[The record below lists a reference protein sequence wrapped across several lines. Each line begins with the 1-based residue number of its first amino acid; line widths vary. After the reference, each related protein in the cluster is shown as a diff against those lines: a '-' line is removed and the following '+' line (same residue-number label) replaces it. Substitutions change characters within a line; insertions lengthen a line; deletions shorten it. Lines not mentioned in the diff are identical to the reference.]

1 MTPSVY
7 DPELLNK
14 EFIPWDTV
22 VDPAYD
28 ASPKQDKL
36 RVFENW
42 SSYARDYTQKKI
54 ADAPE
59 DTKPELMEERKKFED
74 YLSKKSDF
82 LKTKHD
88 LGYRFQKAAEKSNG
102 DLLDVLRYPEELI
115 AEGHDPEKVY
125 KLRKAVTDELAPVL
139 LRSGS
144 YGLNFATR
152 FGPLVSL
159 AKEQLPGVY
168 ESALK
173 QAEVDLW
180 EKPGAFEGV
189 VNSLEDAVG
198 SVIPSLIGQAI
209 VKGTGGLIQATSSAL
224 KSSSTLFYEQSVG
237 APKLPDPR
245 GDDFNAP
252 TVYSES
258 PAVASFFRAGEDAG
272 KAVSAAG
279 DKIYGGQDSLFT
291 NDPRYGKWQ
300 SILTGAAA
308 QMPGQLAM
316 FAIPV
321 VGPSLSMASNTG
333 MMYSENVDQ
342 YENDI
347 KQTLFDEGKKS
358 GSIPETTPFKSWE
371 KNLSQKD
378 LDEVRAKA
386 AGVALPVALG
396 QAFIEKQALGVML
409 SDASLK
415 FLPAPAKAALMRL
428 RYTNPRAAFAARI
441 LTNAGIK
448 APFEGAE
455 ESAQGIAK
463 NLGSAI
469 LTGDFAIDKILKN
482 TGEEFVGG
490 LGGGVTATALTLN
503 RVVKTEKSISWAQ
516 AILNGRNDAIQNDL
530 EVIDGSNK
538 PQESPETP
546 QVSEAEKTKARERLG
561 RLNEE
566 ELRHQQDIRIIE
578 APDADKDSLEFREA
592 QRRAQNR
599 QDAANWMIRQ
609 MGGTPKDS
617 VSADRYEKTAVADRE
632 YQNALTKHIQDNLP
646 DYKPPLQEFQRQ
658 VQETRTRFEQ
668 LRRDAR
674 ANGFT
679 QVAEAADAAEKLEL
693 ERLAINFSNT
703 SEAAEKLT
711 QDFIGSVETDGP
723 GRAKFARQQLARLY
737 PNSQFSAW
745 WNDDATVVEI
755 LNARENK
762 EIDDKTNLDEW
773 LSSPAG
779 IKATAL
785 DSEAGSKTPTKPSGL
800 LTTGQRRDAIFAA
813 KQSVK
818 KSGDP
823 QLQEDFEKLEN
834 DLDFWHTTLADKDAS
849 EEDKAEARALLP
861 KLEDAL
867 LELATAPVEAKGLNQ
882 TTANDQNQTANK
894 APIPSQEVPPTSATG
909 QGTGTGEPF
918 TIVRDINGEE
928 VIQTEQDYIN
938 ESRNIVK
945 NFINGK
951 MTSEQVLGNV
961 ESVRR
966 EIEAAPDLTPEQKT
980 KWFSSFQNIPSVVEQ
995 FGKQDTSP
1003 DASASASALTAPET
1017 TGSPE
1022 LIAGEGIISEQPT
1035 PVRMNSVP
1043 GDVLR
1048 TETGE
1053 VVFRSATDN
1062 TETVLRVKEG
1072 SIEKDPAALTFE
1084 DFESGDGVSL
1094 VSEASKQFSVLPNN
1108 ERLVRPFFRS
1118 QPQQQTEGGETQNEI
1133 QQTEPVRQEQQGEPL
1148 RQEQQGGSSQ
1158 EQSSGLQGQSQEVA
1172 PIVSITPQGG
1182 QTAKSSGSYPEN
1194 AGSTPAPA
1202 NPNSNP
1208 APNPNPIEAAA
1219 TSMSKEEFTQWAKSE
1234 GYAIGDSA
1242 STASVVW
1249 TSYQPT
1255 SPATSTPPVA
1265 ESATPSSV
1273 VEPAP
1278 ATPAIDTAAIT
1289 TDVQANPAAHKRSQ
1303 GRSKQVSREA
1313 AVAILTQLPENL
1325 TRKDAISIGST
1336 AGMSRPGERVLKLAA
1351 LRNDPAAVASILN
1364 GDMDAELGLFDRSSA
1379 EGSPEWTALSDS
1391 FDKHDELVDDLIT
1404 NAPEVSRAKAQ
1415 SVAKQLLKV
1424 GAITEKQAESAIRIA
1439 KDKGYDTEDAVQESL
1454 EELRSY
1460 LEMERERQLKALTPA
1475 ASTATSTTP
1484 PAPTALAPDS
1494 GMVSNDTDAEPADP
1508 TPAAETTGQ
1517 GTVDRFVFN
1526 LMGAFNE
1533 ALPKM
1538 NESSLKVMTFRAQ
1551 MQTEE
1556 GRAEIQRK
1564 LAGMAQ
1570 TSIFAGIRS
1579 KGILDPVVEQEM
1591 AEKALYGTAF
1601 KRTPDSPEE
1610 ITKSVQQ
1617 DLLKNLAK
1625 MGDPFLTTNKDGDTV
1640 SYNAWFARG
1649 RNLVDRYI
1657 KAQNKRDKGTKN
1669 SEGEQDATDVE
1680 NVASQDPEENALDP
1694 KESFKIEQLAQ
1705 MRADA
1710 IREVYDRIAQRL
1722 ARETGYPLEDARLA
1736 LLHHL
1741 EKIRGVK
1748 IDPVSLGW
1756 KTEGD
1761 TSRVKPNI
1769 LKVVRAK
1776 APDIFGAL
1784 EKDMMKALSSVLR
1797 AAEEQG
1803 LLSAPVIDLN
1813 NLTLESLIEASVY
1826 DEIVNG
1832 QSHQNAIAEA
1842 REKNSTSPLMPL
1854 LAKIDRKDVVAA
1866 VHSVLNNGKP
1876 FANARDITTLTQS
1889 DMQKVLDSGLL
1900 PARIQES
1907 LQALVDLSGDGMTI
1921 LQNSKNE
1928 GWRRWSELLGEQMG
1942 NRAPVQVVFNLA
1954 LDPAVTGQ
1962 GLWQEGT
1969 NTVHISPFLTR
1980 EKGLMESTLL
1990 HEMMHPVWDWKVSAF
2005 QRGDLS
2011 QLNKKEVAAL
2021 TELQDLLSLV
2031 KAEADKKLAG
2041 ITDEAALEIAKRDL
2055 LGSSDLRE
2063 FLNEAINHKP
2073 FQDFL
2078 SELKDPDAKAKGSLF
2093 RRIVNAILKL
2103 IRGGDVASDSILQRS
2118 FELSL
2123 DLANYTDRELPI
2135 AERNKTQVEY
2145 FKKLEA
2151 QRGRSLTPQETASAA
2166 VDFAFKYPQPR
2177 IANTRAEATRL
2188 ASQVLT
2194 APELS
2199 GFLASQAYMGVSDQL
2214 VYDAIKANGGIT
2226 IDVWTAGQPGTGT
2239 VVSPFKGTETKIP
2252 LNNFKPDDVKAFM
2265 RKFRPLLEV
2274 PGMHLGGWIS
2284 DDTVYLDVSVVTDD
2298 EVTATLLAQDGNQ
2311 LATFNIGTGE
2321 FPSTPELV
2329 ARNSGAL
2336 AQRRSDPDFQNLA
2349 RSLQQAFGRTMGG
2362 IRGEGN
2368 PDVPAE
2374 GALPE
2379 IGVIETL
2386 TGEPATQDE
2395 INRIAKSDAVDGRG
2409 NALPSPPQ
2417 GVGPEKD
2424 SSQMAR
2430 QSIRPNAEPNPFVKE
2445 GIRGY
2450 NSKYGLSPAIEGH
2463 YAPINEQQAK
2473 DIAAAFEALP
2483 SVDDSPETREAYA
2496 QLEVEIQQQ
2505 WDYAINEMGVT
2516 FEPWGQEGQPYANS
2530 REMVRDV
2537 RDNKHLFFFEGGEPH
2552 PFLDVRGADGLTG
2565 TEKLRAVHDLFGH
2578 AAEDFQFGPRGEENA
2593 WIKHGQMFSPLA
2605 QRAMTTETRG
2615 ANSWVNFGPQNYN
2628 EDGSRKNIL
2637 AQDRPYAEQK
2647 VALLPEEF
2655 MDWKGALSSTL
2666 ASEKVLSGQ
2675 EYFNNA
2681 EEVRAYVSKKFAP
2694 QFKALN
2700 SSLNYNILA
2709 YEAAYVV
2716 VGKQG
2721 RHYVEYN
2728 PITMLQNTRAEVD
2741 AVMREELIHA
2751 ATGLV
2756 LMRKGIE
2763 WEDFYD
2769 DLGGSLSPQQK
2780 QKLKSVYRSARSDAS
2795 VGAEYFRAGIQ
2806 QLLYGRITETER
2818 KTAPMIKIIS
2828 LIMDF
2833 VNYFRKGE
2841 VDPVVREV
2849 YEDSVRMIQGVD
2861 KKNARQNVLYS
2872 GPVAEKALPTA
2883 PMPMSALDVL
2893 YKDSESL
2900 PKPDKKIKNSA
2911 VATTLAEAALK
2922 YWGFQLNSGN
2932 ITPEIE
2938 QILVN
2943 NGVEEFIS
2951 ALQASGKNAGDWYS
2965 TAIEVAMG
2973 VAGVIHPEISDVE
2986 VAKNIPAFSSAK
2998 EPDKAAQLVMRIA
3011 LAVTSQNLN
3020 VNQNAGYAEEQ
3031 YAIFSSTGKFD
3042 SSKIYGEKAESIS
3055 GNLRLAN
3062 ELIAELGFEG
3072 AEDFIKKDFTVD
3084 GLQKKASVILG
3095 RSVKISGKLD
3105 DLVNG
3110 AALFGPKIG
3119 QGFLQ
3124 NLMGRFFPVTID
3136 LWMRRTW
3143 GRWTGDVVGDGVT
3156 DERMAK
3162 LLDSTREA
3170 GFQLPEA
3177 LRTLRTVERKRQN
3190 GKPFRT
3196 MSSSVS
3202 DQLETDPEFRKSV
3215 EDLAFEFNSKGQ
3227 AEYRLT
3233 GLPVTPKQAAAI
3245 AKYIT
3250 PEWEAAQEEAYLAAV
3265 KGGKEKEAQK
3275 IQGEAERARRKFVR
3289 DQQRV
3294 KEKLDQTWKDL
3305 SAAGKKPKMPKAAW
3319 VASQHQDAGRTEV
3332 LDKKVRAFLKPE
3344 WSRNA
3349 KVIVADLNPVDIPS
3363 PQDRRVI
3370 SRVVNKIREE
3380 LSNRGYTATNAD
3392 VQAVLWYPEK
3402 DVWAKLR
3409 GEEESNLK
3417 LSYDDEFITIAE
3429 GRGLGERAKAVAER
3443 IRANRAART
3452 GEPNDLQS
3460 DARVDQATDGV
3471 PAAQTLAS
3479 APVPFQGNVTPGFNP
3494 SEYTA
3499 ADRRQTTAF
3508 TRVLNDPEYQGIRN
3522 ALGGKQYISYT
3533 VDETL
3538 SKSEEFLNLPVH
3550 NGDLKTAFFAAGNAT
3565 GITAEQVVMTKA
3577 LAIQRAQ
3584 KAANSA
3590 RASSGDTALPA
3601 HTRNSM
3607 DTLARHYQDLAD
3619 EFADDLMSQAS
3630 LAGQELRAFRMLAD
3644 SLSPYSWV
3652 RKYKQPIVHT
3662 QKLKMDNDPV
3672 FKEMLERI
3680 KAARRDAANST
3691 TTRMQ
3696 KALAIAA
3703 KRFVKDTSVEEIDAY
3718 EKFAR
3723 LLASNLSVREEV
3735 MQAATE
3741 MAVVSG
3747 IEAIRK
3753 AVAPDEKVDP
3763 AFLKQWEDK
3772 LRSIASEQ
3780 LNGIIESRLQGGMVD
3795 AEASPELTEEQ
3806 KESAREQKIM
3816 DAWRDF
3822 SDFPLAEMVFNLAR
3836 STILAS
3842 DSPYSAL
3849 VRKAQFDPAKIK
3861 RLQKAVKMSINT
3873 AEEIRKSVADRN
3885 MSVESLVLRLQ
3896 ETNPSLSETEVGAL
3910 AEAVKAVYDDEVQR
3924 ASAAALQTIV
3934 NTSKRDPRKLT
3945 DAATISKILPLV
3957 NMGAFK
3963 EEEVYNTLAE
3973 NFGLPTWSQENADKI
3988 EAMANQVQALP
3999 EGSIER
4005 GETGQQ
4011 MMLEILRANIK
4022 DSRGATRLQHMNQ
4035 IASAIWTAGI
4045 LSGPPTQIVNT
4056 VGTGLSV
4063 FLETF
4068 MDATGHFV
4076 EAKRRGVSTAQAS
4089 EYYKDIARAW
4099 VFAFGKDANNTSLRS
4114 MNEVYTALTRGTSK
4128 FKSQKQ
4134 EDLST
4139 LELFKFDPRV
4149 AIPGN
4154 AMMAAITTG
4163 EWKNVLPQAGE
4174 LGLGIFRTVSE
4185 RAANRDAKGA
4195 LKDYLATLKMVGRGM
4210 LATDAINSFS
4220 AATAKEMMI
4229 KRSLMQEEGL
4239 TDSEVNRQMKEIRKG
4254 GEESVVAAAKAQADQ
4269 EAIEG
4274 SFGPAGTSE
4283 HNIGKARRVEQLIEQ
4298 MTYGNSVMEQGRDF
4312 AANAT
4317 FNSEAYGLIG
4327 ATMMEVF
4334 GNMNRSAGVL
4344 AKPINPFPK
4353 TVSNLLNTSVNYTL
4367 YGYARAMGWNLGSLA
4382 MKKDSEYFRAAP
4394 DRGSAEF
4401 YSAHAKATAGTLALG
4416 ALAMM
4421 LAQALKDRE
4430 EKKEPFFEVHGPGP
4444 KDPKL
4449 RAQWAQSGHKPFTVR
4464 IGSLELRYTD
4474 WPGINIPLGML
4485 GTVYDNL
4492 VHTNKEADVFD
4503 QLFIGVASVLGTTLD
4518 RNMLGGA
4525 TALFD
4530 LMSKNTYDG
4539 AKEAALGKLAGSY
4552 TGGYL
4557 KPAYIRYLE
4566 TVATG
4571 GYQDA
4576 RSMRGWFLSQI
4587 PVVGALA
4594 NNPAI
4599 NVLGEPIKISA
4610 WDATAGRLVSLSD
4623 THPILSPLTQAD
4635 LVIAKPEAYKIYDP
4649 SKTTLVRSMSAG
4661 EEYEYAATYGKIMKE
4676 RLTPELV
4683 QSLTEQ
4689 AKFAPQGAQDVLT
4702 NLAVGVR
4709 NQAQGELAAKRQIEK
4724 GKELKGP

>member
-7 DPELLNK
+7 DPELLNN
-14 EFIPWDTV
+14 EFIPWDNLAGE
-22 VDPAYD
+22 PEYNA
-28 ASPKQDKL
+28 APKQDKL
-36 RVFENW
+36 RTFENW
-42 SSYARDYTQKKI
+42 STYARDYTQKRI

-59 DTKPELMEERKKFED
+59 DAKPELIEASREFDD

-82 LKTKHD
+82 LKNKHD
-88 LGYRFQKAAEKSNG
+88 LGYRISKLKTSEEVISALRDTDTLRQEGFS
-102 DLLDVLRYPEELI
+102 DDVI
-115 AEGHDPEKVY
+115 FG
-125 KLRKAVTDELAPVL
+125 LRKEVEKEFAPILYRSRSGDISEDEAVT
-139 LRSGS
+139 
-144 YGLNFATR
+144 
-152 FGPLVSL
+152 
-159 AKEQLPGVY
+159 Q
-168 ESALK
+168 
-173 QAEVDLW
+173 LW
-180 EKPGAFEGV
+180 EDPG
-189 VNSLEDAVG
+189 
-198 SVIPSLIGQAI
+198 
-209 VKGTGGLIQATSSAL
+209 
-224 KSSSTLFYEQSVG
+224 
-237 APKLPDPR
+237 
-245 GDDFNAP
+245 
-252 TVYSES
+252 
-258 PAVASFFRAGEDAG
+258 
-272 KAVSAAG
+272 
-279 DKIYGGQDSLFT
+279 
-291 NDPRYGKWQ
+291 
-300 SILTGAAA
+300 LTGAVGNFASRLLPVIATAA
-308 QMPGQLAM
+308 LKTVEGVGSLAEIFPKQSDVYGTGFDTQLPFKEMADLAKKGSDWVNETFPSDPRLSSDALAATEGLAQVPFNLATAAIGTVPNAAANYSQMYQ
-316 FAIPV
+316 
-321 VGPSLSMASNTG
+321 
-333 MMYSENVDQ
+333 ENLDAYTPQ
-342 YENDI
+342 ITKRRYEEEI
-347 KQTLFDEGKKS
+347 KS
-358 GSIPETTPFKSWE
+358 GATSKSTPFKQWE
-371 KNLSQKD
+371 SLLSKSD
-378 LDEVRAKA
+378 KEDIRAEAATKA
-386 AGVALPVALG
+386 MLFAVP
-396 QAFIEKQALGVML
+396 QAAVETLA
-409 SDASLK
+409 DK
-415 FLPAPAKAALMRL
+415 FLLNNVPLPASVKSKLMSWRNARPTTYIGARVAANFLGK
-428 RYTNPRAAFAARI
+428 TGVEAGTEVFQQGVGNVGAAMNTGSLDS
-441 LTNAGIK
+441 LT
-448 APFEGAE
+448 EGFR
-455 ESAQGIAK
+455 ESAISGA
-463 NLGSAI
+463 
-469 LTGDFAIDKILKN
+469 F
-482 TGEEFVGG
+482 GG
-490 LGGGVTATALTLN
+490 AGATALTLPN
-503 RVVKTEKSISWAQ
+503 IFRTERAIDWAQ
-516 AILNGRNDAIQNDL
+516 SITNGLDEAAQRDIA
-530 EVIDGSNK
+530 VIKDPNADIN
-538 PQESPETP
+538 SPEY
-546 QVSEAEKTKARERLG
+546 KAAIERASKKE
-561 RLNEE
+561 RSDYE
-566 ELRHQQDIRIIE
+566 QQFDLAFIND
-578 APDADKDSLEFREA
+578 PNVDKGSVEF
-592 QRRAQNR
+592 RRAQKR
-599 QDAANWMIRQ
+599 IQAREDEAHWVLDRVGDQRADKQRAA
-609 MGGTPKDS
+609 
-617 VSADRYEKTAVADRE
+617 RYAALSDTRKNFE
-632 YQNALTKHIQDNLP
+632 NAFAKHIRENEPEWVAP
-646 DYKPPLQEFQRQ
+646 DKELQ
-658 VQETRTRFEQ
+658 
-668 LRRDAR
+668 AR
-674 ANGFT
+674 AQEIKTSFDNVRKGASA
-679 QVAEAADAAEKLEL
+679 VGSNLDVDAAEKLAL
-693 ERLAINFSNT
+693 EQLAASA
-703 SEAAEKLT
+703 SEKTKAAEKLIT
-711 QDFIGSVETDGP
+711 DFIGSVDTDGP
-723 GRAKFARQQLARLY
+723 GRALFARQELARLY
-737 PNSQFSAW
+737 PNSPFSPW
-745 WNDDATVVEI
+745 WNDDATVVEL
-755 LNARENK
+755 LNARETG
-762 EIDDKTNLDEW
+762 EIDDDTNPDEW

-779 IKATAL
+779 VKAVASE
-785 DSEAGSKTPTKPSGL
+785 SEAGPTTPTKPEGL
-800 LTTGQRRDAIFAA
+800 MTTGQRRDAIFAA

-818 KSGDP
+818 KSADP
-823 QLQEDFEKLEN
+823 QLQEDFDKLEN
-834 DLDFWHTTLADKDAS
+834 DLDFWHDILANKDSS

-867 LELATAPVEAKGLNQ
+867 LELATAPVEAKGLNP
-882 TTANDQNQTANK
+882 NDQNQTPNQT
-894 APIPSQEVPPTSATG
+894 PVPSQEVPPTSAAG

-918 TIVRDINGEE
+918 TIVRNFDGEE
-928 VIQTEQDYIN
+928 VIQTERDYIN
-938 ESRNIVK
+938 ESREIVK
-945 NFINGK
+945 ALVGGQR
-951 MTSEQVLGNV
+951 TPEETLQNV
-961 ESVRR
+961 EAVRQ

-980 KWFSSFQNIPSVVEQ
+980 QWASHFQNIPALAEQ
-995 FGKQDTSP
+995 QRAQQTTP
-1003 DASASASALTAPET
+1003 NASTAPAAASGVSES

-1022 LIAGEGIISEQPT
+1022 LIAGEGTISESPT

-1048 TETGE
+1048 TESGE
-1053 VVFRSATDN
+1053 VVFRSTADN

-1072 SIEKDPAALTFE
+1072 SIEKDPATLTVE
-1084 DFESGDGVSL
+1084 DFEGGDGTPL
-1094 VSEASKQFSVLPNN
+1094 VSEANKQFSVLPNN
-1108 ERLVRPFFRS
+1108 ERPVRPFFRS
-1118 QPQQQTEGGETQNEI
+1118 EPQST
-1133 QQTEPVRQEQQGEPL
+1133 
-1148 RQEQQGGSSQ
+1148 
-1158 EQSSGLQGQSQEVA
+1158 
-1172 PIVSITPQGG
+1172 ITPQDGP
-1182 QTAKSSGSYPEN
+1182 TATSSGSYPED
-1194 AGSTPAPA
+1194 AGST
-1202 NPNSNP
+1202 
-1208 APNPNPIEAAA
+1208 
-1219 TSMSKEEFTQWAKSE
+1219 
-1234 GYAIGDSA
+1234 
-1242 STASVVW
+1242 
-1249 TSYQPT
+1249 
-1255 SPATSTPPVA
+1255 
-1265 ESATPSSV
+1265 
-1273 VEPAP
+1273 PAP

-1289 TDVQANPAAHKRSQ
+1289 AGVQANPDIHRLKDGNR
-1303 GRSKQVSREA
+1303 KLVSREA
-1313 AVAILTQLPENL
+1313 AVAILTQLPETFTNKDVAALAKDSGMTSPNL
-1325 TRKDAISIGST
+1325 R
-1336 AGMSRPGERVLKLAA
+1336 KLAA
-1351 LRNDPAAVASILN
+1351 LRGDQNAVASILN
-1364 GDMDAELGLFDRSSA
+1364 GDMDAELGLFDDAILKMRQERA
-1379 EGSPEWTALSDS
+1379 AT
-1391 FDKHDELVDDLIT
+1391 K
-1404 NAPEVSRAKAQ
+1404 APLNE
-1415 SVAKQLLKV
+1415 
-1424 GAITEKQAESAIRIA
+1424 
-1439 KDKGYDTEDAVQESL
+1439 
-1454 EELRSY
+1454 
-1460 LEMERERQLKALTPA
+1460 
-1475 ASTATSTTP
+1475 TTP
-1484 PAPTALAPDS
+1484 PTTK
-1494 GMVSNDTDAEPADP
+1494 VSNDTAAEPADS

-1526 LMGAFNE
+1526 LMAAFNE
-1533 ALPKM
+1533 ALSKM

-1591 AEKALYGTAF
+1591 AEKALYGSVSSAKTGGL
-1601 KRTPDSPEE
+1601 
-1610 ITKSVQQ
+1610 TKNVQQ
-1617 DLLKNLAK
+1617 DLLNNLAK
-1625 MGDPFLTTNKDGDTV
+1625 TGDPFLTTNKDGDTV

-1741 EKIRGVK
+1741 GKIRGVE
-1748 IDPVSLGW
+1748 IDPVPLGW
-1756 KTEGD
+1756 KIEGD

-1776 APDIFGAL
+1776 APGIFGAL
-1784 EKDMMKALSSVLR
+1784 EKDMKKALSSVLR

-1832 QSHQNAIAEA
+1832 QSHKNAIAEA

-1876 FANARDITTLTQS
+1876 FANSRDITALTQS

-1900 PARIQES
+1900 PARIQET
-1907 LQALVDLSGDGMTI
+1907 LQALVDLSGDGMAL

-1962 GLWQEGT
+1962 GLWQEST
-1969 NTVHISPFLTR
+1969 NTVHVSPFLTR
-1980 EKGLMESTLL
+1980 EQGLMESTLL
-1990 HEMMHPVWDWKVSAF
+1990 HEMMHPVWDWKVTAF

-2011 QLNKKEVAAL
+2011 QLNQKEVAAL
-2021 TELQDLLSLV
+2021 TELQGLLGLV

-2041 ITDEAALEIAKRDL
+2041 ITDKAALEIAKRDL
-2055 LGSSDLRE
+2055 LGSTDLRE

-2078 SELKDPDAKAKGSLF
+2078 AELKDPDAKGKGSLF

-2103 IRGGDVASDSILQRS
+2103 IRGGDVAEDSILQRS

-2135 AERNKTQVEY
+2135 AERNKTQAEY

-2151 QRGRSLTPQETASAA
+2151 QRGRSLTPDEAA
-2166 VDFAFKYPQPR
+2166 NAAADFAFKYPQPR
-2177 IANTRAEATRL
+2177 IANTRAEASRL
-2188 ASQVLT
+2188 APQVLT
-2194 APELS
+2194 APELD
-2199 GFLASQAYMGVSDQL
+2199 GFLASQAYEFVSPNDLEEALDLNGAIRELSSQRQAQL
-2214 VYDAIKANGGIT
+2214 RDFSNRVHEAFGMQGSTVTDAIGDWADGAEPTTVTEHNDPNLSYEDIKVMAALKGALRNQKAVIPFKVDPNGEQRLYDFFIPEKSIEEARGIVAAGGLEFRTLIEQNGGTRVLVFDADGSALEAFEGLIRNNNYE
-2226 IDVWTAGQPGTGT
+2226 
-2239 VVSPFKGTETKIP
+2239 SKYLKG
-2252 LNNFKPDDVKAFM
+2252 
-2265 RKFRPLLEV
+2265 
-2274 PGMHLGGWIS
+2274 S
-2284 DDTVYLDVSVVTDD
+2284 
-2298 EVTATLLAQDGNQ
+2298 
-2311 LATFNIGTGE
+2311 GE
-2321 FPSTPELV
+2321 FLGSWDSREEGKETYTRTVGSKIASLGSEGRDL
-2329 ARNSGAL
+2329 G
-2336 AQRRSDPDFQNLA
+2336 PD
-2349 RSLQQAFGRTMGG
+2349 
-2362 IRGEGN
+2362 
-2368 PDVPAE
+2368 
-2374 GALPE
+2374 
-2379 IGVIETL
+2379 
-2386 TGEPATQDE
+2386 
-2395 INRIAKSDAVDGRG
+2395 
-2409 NALPSPPQ
+2409 SP
-2417 GVGPEKD
+2417 
-2424 SSQMAR
+2424 
-2430 QSIRPNAEPNPFVKE
+2430 E
-2445 GIRGY
+2445 GIRIA
-2450 NSKYGLSPAIEGH
+2450 SLRSLAAEAGLTLGPVTEANIEQ
-2463 YAPINEQQAK
+2463 APELAVV
-2473 DIAAAFEALP
+2473 EA
-2483 SVDDSPETREAYA
+2483 
-2496 QLEVEIQQQ
+2496 
-2505 WDYAINEMGVT
+2505 
-2516 FEPWGQEGQPYANS
+2516 
-2530 REMVRDV
+2530 
-2537 RDNKHLFFFEGGEPH
+2537 
-2552 PFLDVRGADGLTG
+2552 LTG
-2565 TEKLRAVHDLFGH
+2565 T
-2578 AAEDFQFGPRGEENA
+2578 AASQNEATTILESAKVNENG
-2593 WIKHGQMFSPLA
+2593 IRFIY
-2605 QRAMTTETRG
+2605 TT
-2615 ANSWVNFGPQNYN
+2615 
-2628 EDGSRKNIL
+2628 GSRPT
-2637 AQDRPYAEQK
+2637 DYA
-2647 VALLPEEF
+2647 
-2655 MDWKGALSSTL
+2655 
-2666 ASEKVLSGQ
+2666 SGQ
-2675 EYFNNA
+2675 EN
-2681 EEVRAYVSKKFAP
+2681 
-2694 QFKALN
+2694 LGG
-2700 SSLNYNILA
+2700 A
-2709 YEAAYVV
+2709 YEAASRDGGRGSQTDT
-2716 VGKQG
+2716 GKSGSPKEEGARRRSQFG
-2721 RHYVEYN
+2721 KLTEFAKANGLIMPGVMFKRFFANEKTYLGEGAEHLVYTHAPSQRV
-2728 PITMLQNTRAEVD
+2728 IKTTRADDIGDGTLGARGGASEYLGSLLLGNLIFGDDVRFEGLVQTDGVLPQVVLSQRFVNGRDATPKEIAKYMESLGFTRKEARKDVGIWEHKKLGVDVYD
-2741 AVMREELIHA
+2741 AVPNNVKRSVDGNIYVIDVDVIPKRPVEEILGDLRSEGQ
-2751 ATGLV
+2751 TLSSSPVSEV
-2756 LMRKGIE
+2756 LE
-2763 WEDFYD
+2763 
-2769 DLGGSLSPQQK
+2769 
-2780 QKLKSVYRSARSDAS
+2780 SA
-2795 VGAEYFRAGIQ
+2795 
-2806 QLLYGRITETER
+2806 
-2818 KTAPMIKIIS
+2818 
-2828 LIMDF
+2828 
-2833 VNYFRKGE
+2833 
-2841 VDPVVREV
+2841 PV
-2849 YEDSVRMIQGVD
+2849 
-2861 KKNARQNVLYS
+2861 
-2872 GPVAEKALPTA
+2872 PTT

-2986 VAKNIPAFSSAK
+2986 IAKSIPAFASAK

-3062 ELIAELGFEG
+3062 ELITRLGFDG
-3072 AEDFIKKDFTVD
+3072 AEDFIKREFTVD
-3084 GLQKKASVILG
+3084 DLQKKASAILG
-3095 RSVKISGKLD
+3095 RSVKIAGKLD
-3105 DLVNG
+3105 DSVNG

-3124 NLMGRFFPVTID
+3124 NLMGRFTPVTID

-3162 LLDSTREA
+3162 LLDSARAA
-3170 GFQLPEA
+3170 GLQLPED

-3190 GKPFRT
+3190 GKPFKT

-3202 DQLETDPEFRKSV
+3202 DRLETDPEFRKSV
-3215 EDLAFEFNSKGQ
+3215 ETLAFEFNSKGQ
-3227 AEYRLT
+3227 AEYRLS
-3233 GLPVTPKQAAAI
+3233 GQPVTPEQAAAI
-3245 AKYIT
+3245 AKYNT

-3265 KGGKEKEAQK
+3265 ERGEEKEAQK
-3275 IQGEAERARRKFVR
+3275 IQEEAERARTKFVR

-3305 SAAGKKPKMPKAAW
+3305 SAAGKKPRMPKADW
-3319 VASQHQDAGRTEV
+3319 VAAQHQEAGRTEV
-3332 LDKKVRAFLKPE
+3332 LNKEVRAFLKPE

-3370 SRVVNKIREE
+3370 TRVVNKIREE
-3380 LSNRGYTATNAD
+3380 LSNKGYTATNAD

-3429 GRGLGERAKAVAER
+3429 GRGLGEQAKALAER
-3443 IRANRAART
+3443 IRADRAART
-3452 GEPNDLQS
+3452 GEPNDLRSVGQIN
-3460 DARVDQATDGV
+3460 RGVDETSTPQESPV
-3471 PAAQTLAS
+3471 RLS

-3494 SEYTA
+3494 SVYTA

-3550 NGDLKTAFFAAGNAT
+3550 NGDLKTAFYAAGNAT

-3584 KAANSA
+3584 KAANNA

-3703 KRFVKDTSVEEIDAY
+3703 KRFVKDTSVEEVGAY

-3747 IEAIRK
+3747 MEAIRK
-3753 AVAPDEKVDP
+3753 AVAPGDKADP

-3806 KESAREQKIM
+3806 KMAAREQKIM

-3836 STILAS
+3836 STIVAS
-3842 DSPYSAL
+3842 DSPYAAL

-3861 RLQKAVKMSINT
+3861 RLQQAVKMSINT

-3934 NTSKRDPRKLT
+3934 NSSKRDPRKLT
-3945 DAATISKILPLV
+3945 DAATISKLLPLV

-3963 EEEVYNTLAE
+3963 EEEVYNVLAE
-3973 NFGLPTWSQENADKI
+3973 KFGLPTWSQENAEKI
-3988 EAMANQVQALP
+3988 EAMANRVQALP

-4045 LSGPPTQIVNT
+4045 LSGPPTQIVNAA
-4056 VGTGLSV
+4056 GTGLSV
-4063 FLETF
+4063 FLESF

-4099 VFAFGKDANNTSLRS
+4099 LFAFGKDANKTSLRAI
-4114 MNEVYTALTRGTSK
+4114 NEVHTALTRGASK
-4128 FKSQKQ
+4128 FKSEKQ

-4154 AMMAAITTG
+4154 ALMEAITTG
-4163 EWKNVLPQAGE
+4163 EWKQALPQAGE
-4174 LGLGIFRTVSE
+4174 LGLGILRTVSE
-4185 RAANRDAKGA
+4185 RVVNRDAKGA

-4210 LATDAINSFS
+4210 LATDAVNSF
-4220 AATAKEMMI
+4220 AATAAKEMMI
-4229 KRSLMQEEGL
+4229 KRTLMQTEGL
-4239 TDSEVNRQMKEIRKG
+4239 TDAEVNRQMKEIRKG
-4254 GEESVVAAAKAQADQ
+4254 GEESVVAAAKAQAEQ
-4269 EAIEG
+4269 EATEG
-4274 SFGPAGTSE
+4274 SFGPAGSSD
-4283 HNIGKARRVEQLIEQ
+4283 HNIRKARRVEQLIEQ

-4327 ATMMEVF
+4327 ATMMTVF
-4334 GNMNRSAGVL
+4334 GNMNRYAGVV

-4353 TVSNLLNTSVNYTL
+4353 TVSNLLNTSLNYTL
-4367 YGYARAMGWNLGSLA
+4367 YGYARAMGWNMGSRWINE
-4382 MKKDSEYFRAAP
+4382 DSKYFRAAP

-4401 YSAHAKATAGTLALG
+4401 YAAHAKATAGTLALG

-4464 IGSLELRYTD
+4464 IGGLELRYTD

-4492 VHTNKEADVFD
+4492 VHTNKEADVLD

-4539 AKEAALGKLAGSY
+4539 AKEAALGKLVSSY
-4552 TGGYL
+4552 TGGFL
-4557 KPAYIRYLE
+4557 KPSFVRYLE

-4599 NVLGEPIKISA
+4599 NVLGEPIKVSA

-4623 THPILSPLTQAD
+4623 THPILSPLTTAD
-4635 LVIAKPEAYKIYDP
+4635 LVIPKPEAYKIYDP
-4649 SKTTLVRSMSAG
+4649 SKTTMVRPMSAQ

-4702 NLAVGVR
+4702 NIAVGVR
-4709 NQAQGELAAKRQIEK
+4709 NQAQGELAAKRQIQK